1 MILRCPS
8 CGSDNRIPPSRLG
21 QKARCGK
28 CKSTL
33 EPTAEP
39 YAVASTAEFS
49 ELIAQSPIPVLVDF
63 WAAWCGPCRVVAPE
77 MAKLARQRNGSIIIA
92 KVDTEQLPDVAGRFG
107 IASIP
112 TFILF
117 QSGRETGRASGA
129 MPAAQ
134 IERAV
139 GLPSAPA

>member
-1 MILRCPS
+1 MRQVQVHARAHRRTLR
-8 CGSDNRIPPSRLG
+8 
-21 QKARCGK
+21 
-28 CKSTL
+28 
-33 EPTAEP
+33 
-39 YAVASTAEFS
+39 
-49 ELIAQSPIPVLVDF
+49 LVDF

-134 IERAV
+134 I
-139 GLPSAPA
+139 